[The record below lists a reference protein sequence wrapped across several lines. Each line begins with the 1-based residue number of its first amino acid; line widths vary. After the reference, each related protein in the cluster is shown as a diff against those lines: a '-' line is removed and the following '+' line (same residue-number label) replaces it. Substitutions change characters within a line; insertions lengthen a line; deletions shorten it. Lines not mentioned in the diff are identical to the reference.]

1 MQAARGT
8 DDIEVAKSQLKYTL
22 EIINNI

>member
-1 MQAARGT
+1 MQAARGVN
-8 DDIEVAKSQLKYTL
+8 DIEVAKSQLKFTL